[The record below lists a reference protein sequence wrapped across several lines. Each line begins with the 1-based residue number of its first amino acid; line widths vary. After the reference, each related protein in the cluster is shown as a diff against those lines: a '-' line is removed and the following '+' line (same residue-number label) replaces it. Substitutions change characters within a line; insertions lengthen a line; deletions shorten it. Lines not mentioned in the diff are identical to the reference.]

1 MIDCLTQVSGR
12 ILLPYLS
19 GIARRRDVSAARNSN
34 VLSAGD
40 AMTSTT
46 SAATSASGSPA
57 ASVIAQSV
65 PATASADTEPGA
77 AMDDN
82 VDTTVLYHN
91 GASGSVSTV

>member
-1 MIDCLTQVSGR
+1 M
-12 ILLPYLS
+12 
-19 GIARRRDVSAARNSN
+19 
-34 VLSAGD
+34 LSAGD

-46 SAATSASGSPA
+46 STATSAPASPT

-65 PATASADTEPGA
+65 TATASADTEPGA

-82 VDTTVLYHN
+82 MDTTVLYHD